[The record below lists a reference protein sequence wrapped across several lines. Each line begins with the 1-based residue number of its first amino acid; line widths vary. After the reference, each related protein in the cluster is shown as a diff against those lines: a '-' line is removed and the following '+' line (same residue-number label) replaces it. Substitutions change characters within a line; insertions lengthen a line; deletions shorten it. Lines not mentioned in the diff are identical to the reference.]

1 MDPATLTGQ
10 EGVMSWEDR
19 IELNPEILVGKPVI
33 RGTRISVELVIELLA
48 GGWSEQEI
56 LENYDITH
64 DDILACLRYASEMVH
79 DFRHY
84 KLGA

>member
-1 MDPATLTGQ
+1 
-10 EGVMSWEDR
+10 MSWEER

-33 RGTRISVELVIELLA
+33 KGTRISVELVLDLLA
-48 GGWSEQEI
+48 GGWSEAEI
-56 LENYDITH
+56 LDNSDITH
-64 DDILACLRYASEMVH
+64 EDVLACLHYASEMVH

>member
-1 MDPATLTGQ
+1 MGRGIVGTMSDPTADPKARL
-10 EGVMSWEDR
+10 
-19 IELNPEILVGKPVI
+19 
-33 RGTRISVELVIELLA
+33 
-48 GGWSEQEI
+48 
-56 LENYDITH
+56 TH